1 MILLYLITENRL
13 VTVGCKLMERSTRA
27 LKEWSGVVNAL
38 GSGLQ
43 AVLIRKYPPAHRDF
57 LLYPTYGFSA
67 RKRYLDM
74 YFQEEYHDL
83 VKEGVESKRE
93 GKTDLRYY
101 ANVTEVIEVQ
111 RTKFDRL
118 KNLASHFIWSTNHVE
133 EYFKD
138 EKYKTAYI
146 WIVRVYRLQEPQSI
160 NDLGRGAL
168 RYANLPL
175 GVSIAGKIPVLD
187 DPEFQSTVSEIKQRL
202 KRVPPVSPDVQ
213 KLQEA
218 LQERESTIQE
228 LQKALQEKE
237 ERIKQLETT
246 IGPSPIDIIISKL
259 TNIPQLSPADFEWTL
274 KQTFEILG
282 FEAQWNGELKDEKPQ
297 QTAPPGKPDVEVRT
311 PLAGDPYFIVVEVTK
326 MEEERYQVTEVHG
339 AIDHSKIF
347 PGLPYKTCY
356 RLLIAPKFR
365 KGAIEAVNKMGPK
378 YSVMLLTCQDLIEI
392 IKFHSEVGG
401 ITQEELKHL
410 FDVMEERGKIRREH
424 IEVWEKTVREQRKK
438 LSLALTV
445 YDILYLEKD
454 FMWPRDIWRE
464 LKKKRR
470 KENLPSE
477 SLQNVHDVL
486 KILDTIGALIV
497 KPSPDGDIEKYN
509 YKAGLTPEGFRL
521 RIRKLEETVR
531 LHETRQP
538 ARLNKITSWVEK

>member
-1 MILLYLITENRL
+1 MANLAVGSMKRL
-13 VTVGCKLMERSTRA
+13 SRA
-27 LKEWSGVVNAL
+27 LKEWSAVVDAL

-43 AVLIRKYPPAHRDF
+43 TILIRKYPPAHRDF

-67 RKRYLDM
+67 RKIYLDR
-74 YFQEEYHDL
+74 YYQKHHHDF
-83 VKEGVESKRE
+83 VKKSVESKKK
-93 GKTDLRYY
+93 GKTNLRYY
-101 ANVTEVIEVQ
+101 ANVTEVIEVK
-111 RTKFDRL
+111 RANFDRL
-118 KNLASHFIWSTNHVE
+118 RNLTSHYVWSPNHVVD
-133 EYFKD
+133 YLKD

-146 WIVRVYRLQEPQSI
+146 WLVRVHKLQEPQSI

-168 RYANLPL
+168 RYANLPIS
-175 GVSIAGKIPVLD
+175 VSIASKIPVLN
-187 DPEFQSTVSEIKQRL
+187 DPEFQFTVNEIKRNL
-202 KRVPPVSPDVQ
+202 ERVPPISLDIQ

-218 LQERESTIQE
+218 LLERESKIQE
-228 LQKALQEKE
+228 LQKTLHEKE

-259 TNIPQLSPADFEWTL
+259 TNISELSPEDFEWTL

-282 FEAQWNGELKDEKPQ
+282 FEAKWNGELKDEKPL
-297 QTAPPGKPDVEVRT
+297 QTAPQGKPDVEVKA

-326 MEEERYQVTEVHG
+326 MVEERYQVTEVHG
-339 AIDHSKIF
+339 AVDHSKIF

-356 RLLIAPKFR
+356 RLLIAPRFR
-365 KGAIEAVNKMGPK
+365 KGAIEACNKMGLK

-401 ITQEELKHL
+401 VTQEELKHL
-410 FDVMEERGKIRREH
+410 FDELEGRGKIRREH
-424 IEVWEKTVREQRKK
+424 IEVWEKTVREQREK

-470 KENLPSE
+470 KEDLPSE
-477 SLQNVHDVL
+477 SLQGVHDVL
-486 KILDTIGALIV
+486 KILETIGALIV

-531 LHETRQP
+531 LHESKQP
-538 ARLNKITSWVEK
+538 ARLNKLTSWVEK